1 LVLAELASG
10 RAAGADDSAF
20 VGEDD
25 DLDAVAEVELGE
37 DAGDMA
43 FDGRVAEVEL
53 RGDLGVGEA
62 AREQPQDL
70 DSRSLRCDAAG
81 GARRLAAGVC
91 RSLRSVDVRL
101 LIEQVARSP
110 DRP

>member
-37 DAGDMA
+37 DGATWLLT
-43 FDGRVAEVEL
+43 VA
-53 RGDLGVGEA
+53 
-62 AREQPQDL
+62 
-70 DSRSLRCDAAG
+70 SLR
-81 GARRLAAGVC
+81 
-91 RSLRSVDVRL
+91 
-101 LIEQVARSP
+101 
-110 DRP
+110 